1 MVKLVRVPGSGSA
14 FEVGWVRGHDNYNV
28 GWDHHSR
35 TSWEERQ
42 DSSHSPHIQR
52 SSLEDTKDELARIR
66 AEMEDSRPQMAKA
79 SLEKTM
85 AELRRNQADLAMIQ
99 VEN

>member
-1 MVKLVRVPGSGSA
+1 MVKPVRVPRSGSA
-14 FEVGWVRGHDNYNV
+14 FELGRVRGHDSYNV
-28 GWDHHSR
+28 GWDHNSS

-42 DSSHSPHIQR
+42 DGSHSPHIQR

-66 AEMEDSRPQMAKA
+66 AEMEDSRAQMAKS

-85 AELRRNQADLAMIQ
+85 DELRRN
-99 VEN
+99 